1 MSILS
6 TLLICLCIG
15 VEAFWEGFYI
25 KCRCL
30 SFTKFTITLA
40 FLGSFIVC
48 LAALFFGNWLLTAA
62 NFRLKDEITGL
73 LFGILGTL
81 SLTENF
87 KRNYDTRLKFDLSRC
102 IYDQQKCDS
111 INCIYAFFSGIVT
124 SLSAIVACIA
134 LGLQSITSPIV
145 SVLIS
150 SILIFTMVYGSKT
163 KSKDV
168 LRYLG
173 TIYIYLPGSIL
184 CFIGLLKFF

>member
-15 VEAFWEGFYI
+15 VEAFWEGFYL
-25 KCRCL
+25 KSRCL
-30 SFTKFTITLA
+30 SFTKLTIILA
-40 FLGSFIVC
+40 FWGSFFVC
-48 LAALFFGNWLLTAA
+48 TAALTFGNWLLTAA
-62 NFRLKDEITGL
+62 NFHLKDEITGL

-87 KRNYDTRLKFDLSRC
+87 KRNYDTQLKFDLKRC
-102 IYDQQKCDS
+102 IYDQHKCAS
-111 INCIYAFFSGIVT
+111 IHCIYAFFTGIIT
-124 SLSAIVACIA
+124 SLSAIIACIA
-134 LGLQSITSPIV
+134 LGLQSITSPLI

-150 SILIFTMVYGSKT
+150 VILIFTMAYGSKT

-173 TIYIYLPGSIL
+173 TIYIYLPGSFL